1 MSGKKLSLLAISF
14 LLVGAGCGASGAP
27 SQPVPSTTQE
37 ATYVLT
43 ALSDTTAYDRAPVP
57 TTFGCGDRLA
67 LQRVAVPRSDRP
79 VVEVNLNAMFA
90 VRHADAEAL
99 GLHTPFGDQNIHA
112 TVTREGSRTVVDIS
126 PQPISAGTCAD
137 PRIKEMIVKTI
148 ELSTTDEV
156 EIRVEGSEKTWRC
169 MGDMSGLCR

>member
-1 MSGKKLSLLAISF
+1 MSGKKLSMLALSLLLI
-14 LLVGAGCGASGAP
+14 GAGCGPIGGPAMP
-27 SQPVPSTTQE
+27 TPSTTQE
-37 ATYVLT
+37 AAYVLT
-43 ALSDTTAYDRAPVP
+43 AMNGTTAYDRAPVP
-57 TTFGCGDRLA
+57 TQFGCDDRLT
-67 LQRVAVPRSDRP
+67 LQRVTVPRSDRP
-79 VVEVNLNAMFA
+79 TVEVNLNALFA

-99 GLHTPFGDQNIHA
+99 GLHTPFGDQDIRA
-112 TVTREGSRTVVDIS
+112 TVTREGAKTVVDIS

-137 PRIKEMIVKTI
+137 PRIKEMIVNTI